1 MKHLFLTLSLLLVI
15 TGISYAQP
23 QVMDAFPES
32 HIYAYDYQVA
42 QITDRNGAPAI
53 AFKDALINLISNY
66 PTFKQVVHFTP
77 GRKFFVITQLD
88 PTQANATIY
97 QVTFQKMMFG
107 RPVNVFS
114 AQYNQ
119 DQNTLASYD
128 PQSRSY
134 VVLPVA
140 GDDIGF
146 VAQAAAQF
154 NIPPGGAPQPQAAA
168 VDNSGPAPA
177 PDDAAI
183 TTTQAPPPLQDEV
196 QPECPTEGYLWQP
209 GNWAWDA
216 SVGQYV
222 WVPGQWA
229 APTQVGYLWTPSYWA
244 FENGVY
250 LWHVGYWGN
259 TVGFYGGLNFG
270 YGFWGDGFVGGRWEG
285 GHFMYNTAVM
295 RVNVNIHTT
304 FVDRSRVFVG
314 VRNRAAFNGRGG
326 VVKEPTPA
334 QMDERKKQESIAKA
348 NPAVNS
354 QPGGRKPP
362 VGTGK
367 PPVGTGKPPVGTGK
381 PPVGTGKPPVGTGKP
396 PVGTGKP
403 PVGTGKG
410 PIKPPKITPPKKK
423 SN

>member
-1 MKHLFLTLSLLLVI
+1 
-15 TGISYAQP
+15 
-23 QVMDAFPES
+23 
-32 HIYAYDYQVA
+32 
-42 QITDRNGAPAI
+42 
-53 AFKDALINLISNY
+53 
-66 PTFKQVVHFTP
+66 
-77 GRKFFVITQLD
+77 
-88 PTQANATIY
+88 
-97 QVTFQKMMFG
+97 
-107 RPVNVFS
+107 
-114 AQYNQ
+114 
-119 DQNTLASYD
+119 
-128 PQSRSY
+128 
-134 VVLPVA
+134 
-140 GDDIGF
+140 
-146 VAQAAAQF
+146 
-154 NIPPGGAPQPQAAA
+154 
-168 VDNSGPAPA
+168 
-177 PDDAAI
+177 
-183 TTTQAPPPLQDEV
+183 
-196 QPECPTEGYLWQP
+196 
-209 GNWAWDA
+209 
-216 SVGQYV
+216 
-222 WVPGQWA
+222 
-229 APTQVGYLWTPSYWA
+229 LWTPSYWA